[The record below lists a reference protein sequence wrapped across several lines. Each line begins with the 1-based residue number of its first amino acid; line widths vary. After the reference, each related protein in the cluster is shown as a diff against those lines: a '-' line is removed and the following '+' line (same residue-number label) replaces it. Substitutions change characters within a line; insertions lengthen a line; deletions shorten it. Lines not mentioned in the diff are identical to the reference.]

1 MRPIKAQYKDTK
13 GNVLTYLDSNSDGF
27 NIDKGVGFKCDYGS
41 VTFAGREKI
50 NVNPD
55 ALAKLIEDGEIT
67 IHQVLACLSSD
78 AFKKDETVATLAG
91 HFDKVVT
98 ITETEGLTFRATSEF
113 KEKCAA
119 EVEAP
124 SLEKGALLSELV
136 EKHDKKSKP
145 EPKVEAKPK
154 AKTLSPAEK
163 AKAAKARVSKVES
176 PDDDLDAILKGG
188 K

>member
-1 MRPIKAQYKDTK
+1 MSIEKFTTLKSTGVPLPIENVDT
-13 GNVLTYLDSNSDGF
+13 DQIIAMFEDGQ
-27 NIDKGVGFKCDYGS
+27 ITLPQIVACISTWKK
-41 VTFAGREKI
+41 
-50 NVNPD
+50 D
-55 ALAKLIEDGEIT
+55 ALKAT
-67 IHQVLACLSSD
+67 I
-78 AFKKDETVATLAG
+78 AG
-91 HFDKVVT
+91 SYDKVVT
-98 ITETEGLTFRATSEF
+98 ITETEYLTFKGSAEF

-119 EVEAP
+119 DFEGP

-136 EKHDKKSKP
+136 EKQEKKAKP
-145 EPKVEAKPK
+145 EPKVETKVK